1 MPKIKKELDAL
12 TSSSLKRVNYE
23 NMAIRNSKK
32 VPEEYRTLKK
42 AKNRGNGC
50 LLFLFI
56 LFLAAAAGFYY
67 FSSQQKPQVKNSLEL
82 KIENPSEIIS
92 GDQVTYLIKYKNL
105 DDVALQ
111 KMELSVKWP
120 NGFYYDESSQAPRDD
135 SATIWDLP
143 DLAVGGEATL
153 EIKGQLVGNVDEIL
167 KGSFV
172 MQYQP
177 VNFNS
182 DFNSKL
188 EVETRIKESKLSL
201 LLEGVEKT
209 MVGTEQEYKIKCKN
223 LTTEELPGLLDILYP
238 DDFTVASV
246 DPKKDGDYWT
256 LDLKAEEEKTITI
269 KGSFDKD
276 STATQLLVV
285 ELGNKVN
292 DKFRRMAR
300 AEKNIAVINPSFSV
314 KLQVNNKFENQTV
327 NWGDTLNYQ
336 LEVTNNSESD
346 LSDIKISSLL
356 DGQVLDWAS
365 LNITDNSG
373 QLDNNTIIWD
383 KQKNQDLAL
392 WPKGVTK
399 NFSWN
404 VKVLSKPV
412 SERML
417 DNVVKINIEGLD
429 NWEQVQPALVLTVG
443 ENIKFNA
450 GVYWELTGRRVGSGV
465 IPPKVGAETQYLV
478 VWSLVETTGKFNSI
492 IAESDLPPGV
502 EYVSLTDVQEGSL
515 SFDEATRTLSWEISD
530 MKNIILPTIVSFMI
544 KIEPK
549 LADQGQALTLLNP
562 ITVTAKGL
570 EEVVMRSKLIN
581 TSDVVADSTQ
591 SVGIVQ

>member
-12 TSSSLKRVNYE
+12 TSSSIKRVNYE
-23 NMAIRNSKK
+23 NLAIRNSKK

-42 AKNRGNGC
+42 AKRRGNGC
-50 LLFLFI
+50 LFFLFI
-56 LFLAAAAGFYY
+56 LFLASAAGFYY
-67 FSSQQKPQVKNSLEL
+67 FSSQQKPQIKNSLEL
-82 KIENPSEIIS
+82 NIENPSEIIS
-92 GDQVTYLIKYKNL
+92 GDQAIYVIKYKNL

-120 NGFYYDESSQAPRDD
+120 KGFYYDESSQTPRDD
-135 SATIWDLP
+135 SATIWDLA
-143 DLAVGGEATL
+143 DLAVGGEASL
-153 EIKGQLVGNVDEIL
+153 EIKGQLVGNVDELL
-167 KGSFV
+167 KSSFV

-177 VNFNS
+177 ANFNS
-182 DFNSKL
+182 DFNNKV
-188 EVETRIKESKLSL
+188 EVETKIKESKLSL
-201 LLEGVEKT
+201 MIEGVEKT
-209 MVGTEQEYKIKCKN
+209 LVGTEQEYKIKCKN
-223 LTTEELPGLLDILYP
+223 LTKEELPGLLDILYP

-246 DPKKDGDYWT
+246 EPKKDDDYWI
-256 LDLKAEEEKTITI
+256 LDLKAEEEKIITI
-269 KGSFDKD
+269 KGSFDSD

-292 DKFRRMAR
+292 DKFRRLAR
-300 AEKNIAVINPSFSV
+300 AEKNIAVINPSFTV
-314 KLQVNNKFENQTV
+314 KLQVNNKMENQTV
-327 NWGDTLNYQ
+327 NWGDSLNYQ
-336 LEVTNNSESD
+336 LEITNNSESD
-346 LSDIKISSLL
+346 LSDVKISSLL
-356 DGQVLDWAS
+356 DGQVLDWS
-365 LNITDNSG
+365 TLEINDNNA
-373 QLDNNTIIWD
+373 QIENNTIIWD
-383 KQKNQDLAL
+383 KQKNEDMAL

-399 NFSWN
+399 NLSWN
-404 VKVLSKPV
+404 IKVVTKPV

-450 GVYWELTGRRVGSGV
+450 GVYWELAGRRVGSGV

-478 VWSLVETTGKFNSI
+478 VWSLVETTGKFNAI
-492 IAESDLPPGV
+492 IVESDLPPGV
-502 EYVSLTDVQEGSL
+502 EYVSLTDVQDGNL
-515 SFDEATRTLSWEISD
+515 NFDEATRTLSWEISD
-530 MKNIILPTIVSFMI
+530 MKDVILPTTASFMI

-549 LADQGQALTLLNP
+549 LVDQGQALTLLNP